1 MFDSSVYVARRARL
15 KEQVES
21 GVVLFLGNQESPMN
35 YTDNTYPFR
44 QDSSFLYFFGLDE
57 PGLSA
62 MIDIDDGTECI
73 FGDDVT
79 IEDIIWMGPQP
90 LLKDKASRVGVSTTY
105 PTSKLELMLKDV
117 LKQGRKIHF
126 LPQYRPENVLQLQNL
141 LGIEADAVQSR
152 ASVGLIKAVVEQR
165 SIKSAGEI
173 AEIESA
179 IAISRKMQLTA
190 MQMARPG
197 VYEREVAGAM
207 EGVAVSAGV
216 RLAFPTIFSVHG
228 ETLHNH
234 YHGNLMRDGDIAVN
248 DLGAE
253 SVLHYSGDITRTI
266 PVSGS
271 FSQKQREVYE
281 IVLAATDA
289 CIDAVKPGVEF
300 RDVHRLAGSSLLL
313 GLKDLGLVKGDVEE
327 AVEAGVHA
335 LFFQCGVGHM
345 LGLDTHDM
353 EPLGE
358 DYVGYTDT
366 IKRNPEFGWRSLRLA
381 KALEPGFVIT
391 VEPGLYFIPEL
402 IDRWKAED
410 KCSQYMNYDKLEA
423 YRDFGGI
430 RIEDDVLVTD
440 DGRRILGPPIPRTIE
455 EVEQACS
462 Q

>member
-1 MFDSSVYVARRARL
+1 MFDPSVYVARRNRL
-15 KEQVES
+15 KEQLKS
-21 GVVLFLGNQESPMN
+21 GTVLFLGNQESPMN
-35 YTDNTYPFR
+35 YTDNAYPFR

-57 PGLSA
+57 PGLA
-62 MIDIDDGTECI
+62 AIVDIDEGAECI
-73 FGDDVT
+73 FGNDVT

-90 LLKDKASRVGVSTTY
+90 LLKDKAGHFGISTTY
-105 PTSKLELMLKDV
+105 PAGKLEQMLKEMQ
-117 LKQGRKIHF
+117 KRGRRIHF
-126 LPQYRPENVLQLQNL
+126 LPQYRPENLLQIQAL
-141 LGIEADAVQSR
+141 LGIAADAVQDS
-152 ASVGLIKAVVEQR
+152 ASVELIKAVVEQR
-165 SIKSAGEI
+165 SIKSEEEI

-179 IAISRKMQLTA
+179 IAISRDMQLTA

-234 YHGNLMRDGDIAVN
+234 YHGNLMQDGDIAVN

-253 SVLHYSGDITRTI
+253 SSLHYSGDITRTI
-266 PVSGS
+266 PVSGR

-289 CIDAVKPGVEF
+289 CIEAVKPGIEF
-300 RDVHRLAGSSLLL
+300 RDIHRLAGKSLLS
-313 GLKDLGLVKGDVEE
+313 GLKTLGLVKGDVEE
-327 AVEAGVHA
+327 AVEAGVHT

-366 IKRNPEFGWRSLRLA
+366 IKRNPAFGWRSLRLA

-391 VEPGLYFIPEL
+391 VEPGVYFIPEL
-402 IDRWKAED
+402 IDRWKAEG
-410 KCSQYMNYDKLEA
+410 KCSQFVDYDSLDE

-440 DGRRILGPPIPRTIE
+440 SGCRILGPAIPRTIE
-455 EVEQACS
+455 EVERACS
-462 Q
+462 